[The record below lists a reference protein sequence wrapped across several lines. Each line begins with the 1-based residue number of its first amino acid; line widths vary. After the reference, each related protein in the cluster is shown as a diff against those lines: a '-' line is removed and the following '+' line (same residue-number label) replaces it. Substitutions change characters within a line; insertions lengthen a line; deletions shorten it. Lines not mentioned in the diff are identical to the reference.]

1 EKIMSQLFHGLA
13 HEIKNPLSG
22 IKGAAQLI
30 SQIKSSDKE
39 ISDCCAIIEK
49 EASRLS
55 SLVDTFRLLQ
65 PSDETNYEIVDI
77 NEIITSTISICL
89 RGSGKK
95 DIRVSFDSIS
105 DTSKVYGFKELL
117 NIVFMNIIKNAF
129 EAIDVKG
136 SVKINI
142 KHLKDY
148 KINNKN
154 FIVTEISDNGSGIQK
169 ESINNLFK
177 PFFSTKKKGQ
187 GIGLFLSQKIVN
199 KIGGF
204 IEAESSNNQ
213 TSFKIFLPDAS
224 Q

>member
-1 EKIMSQLFHGLA
+1 M
-13 HEIKNPLSG
+13 
-22 IKGAAQLI
+22 
-30 SQIKSSDKE
+30 
-39 ISDCCAIIEK
+39 
-49 EASRLS
+49 
-55 SLVDTFRLLQ
+55 LQ
-65 PSDETNYEIVDI
+65 PSDETNYEVVDI

-89 RGSGKK
+89 RGSAKK

-129 EAIDVKG
+129 EAINVKG

-154 FIVTEISDNGSGIQK
+154 FIVTEISDDGLGIK
-169 ESINNLFK
+169 EESINNLFK